1 MSLPDPPCPHSLTSA
16 IDWDYGLDPETG
28 YQDIGSLIAC
38 RECGEEFTP
47 EEFQKELDTL
57 ERDRNPEAGDVY
69 KYLGQ
74 RLAIVDSGGDDV
86 YYVCRDGAYTGPLR
100 SVQLYL
106 FREQLRIGL
115 LTRVH
120 GSAIK

>member
-1 MSLPDPPCPHSLTSA
+1 MSLPDPVCNHSHTSA
-16 IDWDYGLDPETG
+16 IDWDCGRDPETG
-28 YQDIGSLIAC
+28 YQDVGSLVAC
-38 RECGEEFTP
+38 RDCGERFTP
-47 EEFQKELDTL
+47 DEYQRELDAQ
-57 ERDRNPEAGDVY
+57 ERDRNPQPGDVY
-69 KYLGQ
+69 NYLGH

-100 SVQLYL
+100 SVQLDL
-106 FREQLRIGL
+106 FRGQLRIGL